1 MKCFLC
7 VISYFLF
14 KSQPVSLLM
23 PNRCFVINFNKYT
36 LLPTANRLSVYKLLC
51 SLFVYIHAYMPVRV
65 YTGLT
70 SIFNTLE
77 VLDMFHQ
84 IQSTNNQGKNYFSHI
99 LNAAGK
105 TTFLLTILY

>member
-1 MKCFLC
+1 
-7 VISYFLF
+7 
-14 KSQPVSLLM
+14 M
-23 PNRCFVINFNKYT
+23 P
-36 LLPTANRLSVYKLLC
+36 
-51 SLFVYIHAYMPVRV
+51 IHV

-84 IQSTNNQGKNYFSHI
+84 IQSTNNQGKNYISHI